1 MENFPTPLVCLR
13 PKLLHPLG
21 RPISNQPPHVIILTW
36 LPIKFQ
42 LWIFCVFL
50 LIDILSAPPHKKK
63 LKTFFWGTTIEIKPH
78 SFFVLSLPSYLVLSL
93 SLSLYIY
100 IYIYCRLIWKNYVNF
115 LYIYFIFVMVKD
127 SYWLTAPCIWTNEIK
142 TKTKPSKV
150 TFKLTT
156 HSIVQFSPQTMQWY
170 Y

>member
-1 MENFPTPLVCLR
+1 MENFPTLLVCLR

-21 RPISNQPPHVIILTW
+21 RPISNEHPHVIILTW

-50 LIDILSAPPHKKK
+50 LIDILSAPSHKKK
-63 LKTFFWGTTIEIKPH
+63 LKNFFEGPTGNKATQLFCIIPAIV
-78 SFFVLSLPSYLVLSL
+78 SCSLSL
-93 SLSLYIY
+93 SLSLSLY

-115 LYIYFIFVMVKD
+115 LFIYFIFVMVKD

-142 TKTKPSKV
+142 TITKPSKV
-150 TFKLTT
+150 TFKLTM